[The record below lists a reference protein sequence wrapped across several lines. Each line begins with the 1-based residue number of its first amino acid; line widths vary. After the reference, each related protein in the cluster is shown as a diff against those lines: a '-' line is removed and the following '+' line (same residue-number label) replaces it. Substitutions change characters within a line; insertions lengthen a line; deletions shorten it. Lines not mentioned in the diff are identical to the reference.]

1 MPPKGPAPR
10 GSVARDI
17 EEEVEEED
25 VVDRP
30 YPPHVAEFR
39 VLPLWSAVQR
49 AAAGL
54 LPGLGG
60 GVQSKAA
67 AVPADSADGSGWRRP
82 RLRPR
87 VREPNLAKSWA
98 APAAAPATA
107 AAAAITSAAAAA
119 ADDDDDDDDHEEPV
133 AKRRNT

>member
-10 GSVARDI
+10 GSLARDI

-25 VVDRP
+25 VVDQP

-39 VLPLWSAVQR
+39 QLPLWSAVQR

-54 LPGLGG
+54 LPGFGG

-82 RLRPR
+82 RLRQR
-87 VREPNLAKSWA
+87 NREPNLAKSKA

-107 AAAAITSAAAAA
+107 AASAAG
-119 ADDDDDDDDHEEPV
+119 P
-133 AKRRNT
+133 